1 MFDSGSFSSLSF
13 SAVSFGALQ
22 QSATAT
28 GVSIAAQLLVANA
41 ALLAVVPAI
50 RIMAGVLP
58 VTTDAP
64 AISLTQVSGVER
76 KTVSMAEATR
86 YKTDRVQ
93 VTIYAKTYPAVK
105 QILALVRDAMPVST
119 VAAGP
124 VQSVLHA
131 NDGPCFFDEGPNV
144 FSQSVDYMTSYTG

>member
-1 MFDSGSFSSLSF
+1 
-13 SAVSFGALQ
+13 VS
-22 QSATAT
+22 
-28 GVSIAAQLLVANA
+28 GVSIATQLLVANS

-50 RIMAGVLP
+50 RIMAGVVP

-76 KTVSMAEATR
+76 KTVSMAETTR

-105 QILALVRDAMPVST
+105 QIVALVRAAMPVST
-119 VAAGP
+119 GATVAGWP
-124 VQSVLHA
+124 VQSVLHE
-131 NDGPCFFDEGPNV
+131 NDGPDFYEDGPNLY
-144 FSQSVDYMTSYTG
+144 SQSVDYMVSYTR